1 MPPGRAKV
9 VMTLGRS
16 VTLSWTTPE
25 DDGGCKIG
33 NYIVEYYRLGWN
45 MWLKAATCRQ
55 LTTTLGELIE
65 GSEYKFRVKAEN
77 PYGVSDPSSESD
89 VVFIPDPKRGLLEPP
104 EHGSA
109 ENETAMDVWLEEK
122 KRPISPG
129 LTIDEQ
135 YGERKTKRKRGPMA
149 PPQTTPD
156 LGQVDKHSIVSEDS
170 MSPPATPENFQ
181 PVIPKR
187 RGKGEKI
194 EVKKEILKDKE
205 SVRDQKEKRKM
216 EELKRF
222 DEIKKAEQ
230 MRRIEEL
237 KRSEE
242 LRKPEEPKT
251 PEDSKQNVANIQS
264 ELKVKK
270 ETQAPQKAPR
280 KEPRTI
286 TNEPPKVLKD
296 LNSSHKDTQLPQ
308 KDPQKS
314 HTPRVEHD
322 PLHGSSELM
331 LVLLPHSRATT
342 EERETSKREL
352 FESSMAIEGDDIAPP
367 MSLSAPELGNGDP
380 PELPPVRSAFSSTEL
395 LHERAM
401 ARFYQDMAREEAESS
416 LQRKNS
422 LQRRRSFERRS
433 PPRPKD
439 VPDTAGSLQD
449 IPTSVKTFEN
459 TAKRKDTL
467 SPATPSKPSVP
478 ELLETSTSQRGYSDK
493 KTFSRDSMD
502 SMLSVEDPHRK
513 SMLVQ
518 QASEEDMEYED
529 SSFDEDEED
538 YNEEEEEHITDEI
551 VDEEVEEELEEEEE
565 EDEEEFSY
573 DEKRGSLYT
582 SESEEESR
590 YSYSMEEDTYHPSAI
605 NKKYNEDTLISAYEG
620 RGPLILGS
628 GSIVSQSV
636 QSTPFQI
643 PTSRSE
649 IKLKPIL
656 KQPTADNKF
665 PIKSNE
671 TSEYDQSLKVDNE
684 IPKIRTSP
692 EKRFEPNFSAM
703 MPKPILKV
711 RENSQEPNS
720 PLVQRR
726 GVPIAGVEQEINL
739 EPNKTN
745 LDEGSDYETGAKKK
759 QVRIEEPEDVTARE
773 SPVIE
778 KVGVPEEFLPTN
790 KTQVS
795 TDEPVR
801 ERTGSLGDEG
811 DATMVLVSHYSDI
824 VAEYGRGRR
833 PPKKLYLNYEALKA
847 AAEEEE
853 ESAPDVPEVVV
864 NEPEPEPEYEPEPE
878 PEPEPPAPMTEV
890 EQALEEIKTE
900 NYLEAYVEDRSE
912 IKLEPVSD
920 TPKKKS
926 PLPAKKRS
934 ASPRKPK
941 PPPIPPSVV
950 QDSPPEKIDYIRT
963 PSPELPPRLYTP
975 TEKKV
980 HSYFDFLMDISLFIL
995 ACWLYIFKD
1004 ERLSIPVLCLMIYRQ
1019 ANEAF
1024 QRKMEALRNKMPRRI
1039 RFWRRDE

>member
-1 MPPGRAKV
+1 
-9 VMTLGRS
+9 
-16 VTLSWTTPE
+16 
-25 DDGGCKIG
+25 
-33 NYIVEYYRLGWN
+33 
-45 MWLKAATCRQ
+45 
-55 LTTTLGELIE
+55 
-65 GSEYKFRVKAEN
+65 
-77 PYGVSDPSSESD
+77 
-89 VVFIPDPKRGLLEPP
+89 
-104 EHGSA
+104 
-109 ENETAMDVWLEEK
+109 
-122 KRPISPG
+122 
-129 LTIDEQ
+129 
-135 YGERKTKRKRGPMA
+135 
-149 PPQTTPD
+149 
-156 LGQVDKHSIVSEDS
+156 
-170 MSPPATPENFQ
+170 
-181 PVIPKR
+181 
-187 RGKGEKI
+187 
-194 EVKKEILKDKE
+194 
-205 SVRDQKEKRKM
+205 
-216 EELKRF
+216 
-222 DEIKKAEQ
+222 
-230 MRRIEEL
+230 
-237 KRSEE
+237 
-242 LRKPEEPKT
+242 
-251 PEDSKQNVANIQS
+251 
-264 ELKVKK
+264 
-270 ETQAPQKAPR
+270 
-280 KEPRTI
+280 
-286 TNEPPKVLKD
+286 
-296 LNSSHKDTQLPQ
+296 
-308 KDPQKS
+308 
-314 HTPRVEHD
+314 
-322 PLHGSSELM
+322 
-331 LVLLPHSRATT
+331 LPHSRATT

-433 PPRPKD
+433 PPKPKD
-439 VPDTAGSLQD
+439 IPDTAGSLQD
-449 IPTSVKTFEN
+449 IPTSVKSFES
-459 TAKRKDTL
+459 TANRKDTL

-478 ELLETSTSQRGYSDK
+478 ELPGTNTSQRGYSDK

-551 VDEEVEEELEEEEE
+551 VDEEVEEELELEEEEEE

-573 DEKRGSLYT
+573 DEKRGSWYT

-636 QSTPFQI
+636 QSTQFQI
-643 PTSRSE
+643 PSSSSE

-656 KQPTADNKF
+656 KHPTADNKF
-665 PIKSNE
+665 PLKSNE
-671 TSEYDQSLKVDNE
+671 SLEYDQGLKVDNE
-684 IPKIRTSP
+684 IPKMRTSP
-692 EKRFEPNFSAM
+692 EKRFEPNFSAV

-720 PLVQRR
+720 PLVHRR
-726 GVPIAGVEQEINL
+726 GAPIAGIEQEINL
-739 EPNKTN
+739 EPSKSN
-745 LDEGSDYETGAKKK
+745 LDEGSDYETGTKKK
-759 QVRIEEPEDVTARE
+759 QVRIEEPEDVTSRE

-778 KVGVPEEFLPTN
+778 KLDVLEEFPTN

-795 TDEPVR
+795 TEEPVR

-853 ESAPDVPEVVV
+853 ESAPNVPEVVV
-864 NEPEPEPEYEPEPE
+864 NEPELEH
-878 PEPEPPAPMTEV
+878 EPEPPVPTTEV
-890 EQALEEIKTE
+890 EKPLEETKTE
-900 NYLEAYVEDRSE
+900 NYLEVYVEERPE

-926 PLPAKKRS
+926 ALPVKKRS

-941 PPPIPPSVV
+941 PPTIQPIFVE
-950 QDSPPEKIDYIRT
+950 DSPPEKIDYIRT
-963 PSPELPPRLYTP
+963 PSPQLPPRVYTP

-1039 RFWRRDE
+1039 RFWRREE